1 MVNQESDTEVVRYDL
16 SEDAAPETCMIFSE
30 LYRHNG
36 EWKFKAVGQGYAT
49 GLAGIA
55 ADSAS
60 SSAKRRDHRKKK
72 RK

>member
-1 MVNQESDTEVVRYDL
+1 
-16 SEDAAPETCMIFSE
+16 MIFSE

-55 ADSAS
+55 ADFGVQLG
-60 SSAKRRDHRKKK
+60 
-72 RK
+72 